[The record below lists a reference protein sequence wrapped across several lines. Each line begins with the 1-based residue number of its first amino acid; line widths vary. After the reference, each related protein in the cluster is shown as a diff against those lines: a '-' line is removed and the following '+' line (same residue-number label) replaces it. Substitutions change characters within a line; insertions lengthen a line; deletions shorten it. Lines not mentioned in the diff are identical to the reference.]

1 MMFWWWMMT
10 QERILKIK
18 DIFEKHYSIVKTCIL
33 RQNKICSRDIRELIV
48 LGYVVKVKTGYYAW
62 KLNAEKLN
70 SMELVQSIIPNGII
84 SLESAARIH
93 KLVNIDAATE
103 SVCVTIPTNMIK
115 PILPTSSRIS
125 LFYCSEEKFH
135 IGLINY
141 KMEHRNINIYNIER
155 TVCDLFKYSDRIENE
170 IAVGSL
176 KVYIKRK
183 DKNVQKLLE
192 YASLLRV
199 QKYINPLVEVLL

>member
-1 MMFWWWMMT
+1 MMT
-10 QERILKIK
+10 EERILKIK
-18 DIFEKHYSIVKTCIL
+18 EIFEKHYPIVKTCVL
-33 RQNKICSRDIRELIV
+33 RENKICSRDITELTV

-62 KLNAEKLN
+62 KMNAEEL
-70 SMELVQSIIPNGII
+70 SSIELVQSIIPSGII

-93 KLVNIDAATE
+93 KLVNTDAKME

-115 PILPTSSRIS
+115 PILPLAPRIN

-135 IGLINY
+135 VGLTSY
-141 KMEHRNINIYNIER
+141 PMEHRNINIYNIER
-155 TVCDLFKYSDRIENE
+155 TVCDLFKYPDRIENE
-170 IAVGSL
+170 IALGSL

-183 DKNVQKLLE
+183 DKNLQKLLE

-199 QKYINPLVEVLL
+199 QKYIKPLVEVLL

>member
-1 MMFWWWMMT
+1 MT
-10 QERILKIK
+10 EERILKIK
-18 DIFEKHYSIVKTCIL
+18 EIFEKNYPIVKACVL
-33 RQNKICSRDIRELIV
+33 RENKICSRDITELTI

-62 KLNAEKLN
+62 KLNAEEL
-70 SMELVQSIIPNGII
+70 SSIELVQSIIPTGII

-93 KLVNIDAATE
+93 KLVNTDVKME

-115 PILPTSSRIS
+115 PILPTAPRIS

-135 IGLINY
+135 VGLTSY
-141 KMEHRNINIYNIER
+141 PMEHRNINIYNIER
-155 TVCDLFKYSDRIENE
+155 TVCDLFKYTDRIENK
-170 IAVGSL
+170 IALGSL

-199 QKYINPLVEVLL
+199 QKYIKPLVEVLV